1 MSWTHSLIRISTY
14 EVETLQK
21 RLSEIVARRVA
32 FEMRLASLDAEEES
46 ERLHAME
53 NAEANIYL
61 AGFREGV
68 RIRREGL
75 HAELA
80 LVTAEE
86 EGARDALSE
95 AFEAQKKFER
105 VAENARVAAELES
118 ARRETAAL
126 DELGLMRRK
135 AS

>member
-1 MSWTHSLIRISTY
+1 VSWTHSLIRISTY

-21 RLSEIVARRVA
+21 RLSDIVARRVA
-32 FEMRLASLDAEEES
+32 IEMRLASLEAEEEA
-46 ERLHAME
+46 ERLHARQ
-53 NAEANIYL
+53 NAEACIYL
-61 AGFREGV
+61 PGFREGV

-75 HAELA
+75 QGELA
-80 LVTAEE
+80 LVSAEE

-95 AFEAQKKFER
+95 AFEAQKKFEK
-105 VAENARVAAELES
+105 VAENAKVAADLEA